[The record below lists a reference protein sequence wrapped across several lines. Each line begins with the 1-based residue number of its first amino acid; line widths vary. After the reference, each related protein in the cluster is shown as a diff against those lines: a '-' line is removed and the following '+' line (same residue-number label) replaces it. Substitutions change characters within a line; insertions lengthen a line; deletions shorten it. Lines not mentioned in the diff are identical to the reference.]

1 MYLCM
6 CVHAHIYTY
15 KCIYVQIHIYN
26 CMYIYVHTYK
36 HICIFICVF
45 IHTHIHIHYT
55 LIHRPSCSNFIL
67 KVNVNINETDVG
79 KIPAGVAES
88 FYQRN
93 IVSSLSFFFFV
104 PSHHLSIP
112 VLSPYLRL
120 PGRPPSIF
128 PLQSPAPL
136 SFIRFLHGGREPL
149 HKPVGSLVILRLPR
163 RTRSDAQSQVHK
175 GAHACRHTRAA
186 SGAPFELLT
195 FKSLG
200 FCFQRCICSTNTAH
214 SFSFLVMKHIKA
226 YGISP
231 LH

>member
-45 IHTHIHIHYT
+45 IHTHMHIHYT

-93 IVSSLSFFFFV
+93 IVSSLSFFFFCPFPSSLHPGFVSVSPSPWPSSEHLPSPV
-104 PSHHLSIP
+104 PCSALFHP
-112 VLSPYLRL
+112 
-120 PGRPPSIF
+120 F
-128 PLQSPAPL
+128 P
-136 SFIRFLHGGREPL
+136 
-149 HKPVGSLVILRLPR
+149 PR
-163 RTRSDAQSQVHK
+163 RK
-175 GAHACRHTRAA
+175 GAVT
-186 SGAPFELLT
+186 
-195 FKSLG
+195 
-200 FCFQRCICSTNTAH
+200 
-214 SFSFLVMKHIKA
+214 
-226 YGISP
+226 
-231 LH
+231 